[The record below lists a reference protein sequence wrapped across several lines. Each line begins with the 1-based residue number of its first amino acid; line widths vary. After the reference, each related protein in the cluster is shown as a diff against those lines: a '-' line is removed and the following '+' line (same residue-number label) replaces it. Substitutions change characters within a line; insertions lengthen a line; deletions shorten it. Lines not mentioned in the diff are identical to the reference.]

1 MTDGYTCPNCNSAL
15 SLTEKMTLG
24 TMLLTTGTTLGS
36 MLYFTYQFGI
46 W

>member
-1 MTDGYTCPNCNSAL
+1 
-15 SLTEKMTLG
+15 
-24 TMLLTTGTTLGS
+24 MLLTTGTTLGS

>member
-1 MTDGYTCPNCNSAL
+1 MIDGYTCPNCNGAL
-15 SLTEKMTLG
+15 YLTEKMTLG